1 MALLQYMVGDRGG
14 RTFALPLVEVVRVSM
29 SPRIVESPMM
39 PVGYVGVIDFEG
51 DAVPVW
57 DPFPESGDAM
67 WGATVIV
74 ADTPK
79 GRVGFLSDAPPRV
92 AGASGDAAE
101 PAEVEGP
108 MWNAAVTIGGSSV
121 PVLSPSRF

>member
-1 MALLQYMVGDRGG
+1 MLQYMVGDRGG

-92 AGASGDAAE
+92 AGSSGDAAE
-101 PAEVEGP
+101 PAGVEGP
-108 MWNAAVTIGGSSV
+108 MWNTAVTIGGNTV

>member
-1 MALLQYMVGDRGG
+1 
-14 RTFALPLVEVVRVSM
+14 
-29 SPRIVESPMM
+29 MM

-92 AGASGDAAE
+92 VGSSSESVEVAKPAG
-101 PAEVEGP
+101 VEGP
-108 MWNAAVTIGGSSV
+108 MWNAAVMIGGDTV

>member
-1 MALLQYMVGDRGG
+1 
-14 RTFALPLVEVVRVSM
+14 
-29 SPRIVESPMM
+29 MM

-92 AGASGDAAE
+92 AGSSSGPTG
-101 PAEVEGP
+101 PADFAGLEGP
-108 MWNAAVTIGGSSV
+108 MWNAAVTIGGDSV